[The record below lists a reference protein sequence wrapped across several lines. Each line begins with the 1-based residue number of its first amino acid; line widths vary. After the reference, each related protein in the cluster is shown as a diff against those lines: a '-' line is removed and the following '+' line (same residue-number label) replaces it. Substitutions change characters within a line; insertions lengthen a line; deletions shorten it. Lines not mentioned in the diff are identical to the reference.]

1 VKTHLAVRRLALP
14 ALAALLV
21 STLVSWPGARTDTQ
35 ALACP
40 PGYHLE
46 GEEEARLSLYGD
58 VLDVRTGTELCI
70 HDKHPETERELR
82 YRDSQRMA
90 IASAPDGIIPA
101 GAYET
106 AFRQRTAMARAG
118 QSAANDNRWQPVGN
132 GPLHTMDDGY
142 GEGATGRGDVNGRV
156 NDFFYVP
163 RDDAHLPD
171 TLLATASYGG
181 VWVSDSNASKWTSI
195 GDNLPTQVVSSVAY
209 TPEGGGTIMV
219 LTGDDSFGADS
230 RQGVGL
236 FYTTNLGKTW
246 LAAKGMP
253 RDVWGFKLAVD
264 QARKSIVYAATGSG
278 LYRSTDAGR
287 SFVNVK
293 LPTGECAGQSNRTAT
308 CAFANV
314 VTDVIVQ
321 MPGGTTDE
329 AGGKVMAAVGWRAG
343 QLKYPGTD
351 IVQSPN
357 NGIYVSDT
365 GAPGTFE
372 KSAATGFA
380 PQDRIGRTELGPAEG
395 PAQNHNYVYAMV
407 QDAVLLRNG
416 PPGIDVPEAYGVV
429 PRVSVFHGLYV
440 SSDFGRTWRIMV
452 SQPELLSPA
461 TGSALTAYSVLA
473 RYGPGIQAW
482 FNAFVRPDPT
492 KAING
497 IPTRVVFGL
506 EEVFQNENTN
516 VPQDGHSAFKVIGRY
531 WSGDSC
537 MGLMLPPATT
547 YCATQREGIARTT
560 TTHSDQ
566 HDVIFIPF
574 EDGSVRMV
582 VGNDGGVYSQRIAAD
597 VSDFSNAN
605 WGYGNNEGFN
615 TLLPYD
621 AVRSRDGTFW
631 MGLQDNGTA
640 KITDIV
646 RNGRVIERQ
655 RQIQTKG
662 GDGFFVAVHP
672 DNGNIAYGEYT
683 GGTIAS
689 TVNGGKT
696 WSEMSPPIT
705 SALFSTPFTM
715 DPADPNHLMIGG
727 NEIVSTLA
735 GPGTSRSSWVKLID
749 LGTHSKPGD
758 EKATPNAQDPVN
770 QQTAVALHGAAGYA
784 GFCGPCDVLNT
795 AVPFKNGIATN
806 VGGSQPPKKGAS
818 QGWHIAKAAGLPN
831 RYITGIAIHPSNPEI
846 VFVSLGG
853 YFRPWTK
860 PNVIGAKN
868 SRVGEGHLYVS
879 TDGAKTFRNISANLP
894 NTPISFLT
902 LRPGTNQVV
911 AATDVGV
918 FISVPGGRFEVLGQG
933 LPMVPVHTVRFTN
946 GDPNTLV
953 AAAYGRGVYMYSFGP
968 ARAAAAKR
976 VAPAPRFLN
985 KVVAGPWGFETGED
999 GFTQSSTGAA
1009 IEWRRASP
1017 GNDSGFSWVLSGYE
1031 DSASAILQSPAM
1043 NVPARSTIQASW
1055 YERHDTE
1062 ACCDY
1067 FSFEW
1072 SSDNKNW
1079 HQARSIAGQNPTFP
1093 GFSKM
1098 SARFVVPQGRLWI
1111 RWRMTSDSG
1120 LSTPPYTGI
1129 AIDDVEVRR

>member
-1 VKTHLAVRRLALP
+1 MRTLSTARRLALP
-14 ALAALLV
+14 ALAAIMV
-21 STLVSWPGARTDTQ
+21 STVLAWSGNPTD
-35 ALACP
+35 ALAMACP

-46 GEEEARLSLYGD
+46 GTEEARLSLYGD
-58 VLDVRTGTELCI
+58 ALDVASGTERCI
-70 HDKHPETERELR
+70 FDKHPESGREIR
-82 YRDSQRMA
+82 YRDSQRFSMA
-90 IASAPDGIIPA
+90 AAPDGIIPA
-101 GAYET
+101 GAYAT
-106 AFRQRTAMARAG
+106 AFRQRTAVARMG
-118 QSAANDNRWQPVGN
+118 QSGANDNRWSPIGN

-142 GEGATGRGDVNGRV
+142 GEGSTGRGDVNGRV
-156 NDFFYVP
+156 NDFFYVD
-163 RDDAHLPD
+163 RQDEIIPD

-181 VWVSDSNASKWTSI
+181 VWMTDSNAAKWTSI

-209 TPEGGGTIMV
+209 TPERGGTILV

-236 FYTTNLGKTW
+236 FYTTNLGKNW
-246 LAAKGMP
+246 YQAKGMP
-253 RDVWGFKLAVD
+253 NDVWGFKLAVD
-264 QARKSIVYAATGSG
+264 QSRKNIVYAATGSG

-293 LPTGECAGQSNRTAT
+293 LPTGECAGQSNRTAK

-321 MPGGTTDE
+321 MPGGTTNA
-329 AGGKVMAAVGWRAG
+329 AGGKVMATVGWRAG
-343 QLKYPGTD
+343 SMKYPGTD
-351 IVQSPN
+351 IVQAPA
-357 NGIYVSDT
+357 NGIYLSET
-365 GAPGTFE
+365 GVPGSFT

-380 PQDRIGRTELGPAEG
+380 PQERIGRTELGAAEG

-416 PPGIDVPEAYGVV
+416 TPGLDVPEAYNTV
-429 PRVSVFHGLYV
+429 PKFSVFNGIYV
-440 SSDFGRTWRIMV
+440 TSDFGETWRLMA
-452 SQPELLSPA
+452 SQPELMSPS
-461 TGSALTAYSVLA
+461 TGSALTANTVLGN
-473 RYGPGIQAW
+473 YGPGVQAW
-482 FNAFVRPDPT
+482 FNSWVRPDPT
-492 KAING
+492 RAING
-497 IPTRVVFGL
+497 IPTRLVFGL

-537 MGLMLPPATT
+537 MGLTLPPATT

-566 HDVIFIPF
+566 HDGVFIPF
-574 EDGSVRMV
+574 PDGSVRLV

-597 VSDFSNAN
+597 VAEYSNAN

-621 AVRSRDGTFW
+621 AVRSRDGVYW

-640 KITDIV
+640 KIVDIV
-646 RNGRVIERQ
+646 RNGKVLERQ
-655 RQIQTKG
+655 RQVSTKG

-672 DNGNIAYGEYT
+672 ENGNIAYGEYT

-696 WSEMSPPIT
+696 WSEMDPPIT

-727 NEIVSTLA
+727 NEIVSTTA
-735 GPGTSRSSWVKLID
+735 GPGTSTESWVQLID
-749 LGTHSKPGD
+749 LGTHAKPGD
-758 EKATPNAQDPVN
+758 AAATPSATDPVN

-806 VGGSQPPKKGAS
+806 VGGAKPAKKGSA

-831 RYITGIAIHPSNPEI
+831 RYITGLAIHPSNPKI
-846 VFVSLGG
+846 VFASLGG
-853 YFRPWTK
+853 YYRPWTE

-868 SRVGEGHLYVS
+868 SRVGKGHLYVS
-879 TDGAKTFRNISANLP
+879 TDGANTFRDISANLP

-911 AATDVGV
+911 VATDVGV
-918 FISVPGGRFEVLGQG
+918 FISTPGGQFEVLGQG
-933 LPMVPVHTVRFTN
+933 LPMVPVHTVRFTA

-953 AAAYGRGVYMYSFGP
+953 AAAYGRGVWQYSFGP
-968 ARAAAAKR
+968 ARAAAAKKT
-976 VAPAPRFLN
+976 VAGPKFLN
-985 KVVAGPWGFETGED
+985 KLIAGPFGFETGDE
-999 GFTQSSTGAA
+999 GFSGESSGAA
-1009 IEWRRASP
+1009 IEWRRAAP
-1017 GNDSGFSWVLSGYE
+1017 GHASGFSWVLSGYE
-1031 DSASAILQSPAM
+1031 DSVSAVLTSAEMKNPAK
-1043 NVPARSTIQASW
+1043 STIEATW
-1055 YERHDTE
+1055 WERVDTE
-1062 ACCDY
+1062 SCCDY

-1072 SSDNKNW
+1072 SSDGKKW
-1079 HQARSIAGQNPTFP
+1079 HQARSMAGQNSAYPD
-1093 GFSKM
+1093 FSKV
-1098 SARFVVPQGRLWI
+1098 SARFVAPAGKLWI
-1111 RWRMTSDSG
+1111 RWRMTSDTL